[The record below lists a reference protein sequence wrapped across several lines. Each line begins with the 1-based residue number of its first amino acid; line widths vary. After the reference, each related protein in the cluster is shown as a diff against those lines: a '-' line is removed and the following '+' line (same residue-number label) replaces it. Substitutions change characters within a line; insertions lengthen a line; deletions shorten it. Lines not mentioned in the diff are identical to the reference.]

1 MQSML
6 RGERN
11 SPITMIFRRGAG
23 GSGEQIVVTL
33 LRAVAGGGRGP
44 APVAG
49 GGEVKS
55 PTASFSTQDA
65 SVLQS
70 MTGLKGEFSNLS
82 FLWGEPISDAVQDN
96 MSDWKLNMLY
106 GPKRDIPAEPLPIPA
121 GLMPE
126 ALSINDSH
134 LGMRRSFNSAAPV
147 PMQSMANIPM
157 YRSFDQGAS
166 LASFPRYDM
175 PRFQSGAQLDESS
188 LRMMRGMQGSMSGIL
203 GMPGMSAAS
212 QYTTGTI
219 PSMSRPMNYASR
231 PGAVQ
236 MGGMMTASDKN
247 EMVC

>member
-1 MQSML
+1 
-6 RGERN
+6 
-11 SPITMIFRRGAG
+11 MIFRRGAG

-106 GPKRDIPAEPLPIPA
+106 GDILYATHPPLFRLVSV
-121 GLMPE
+121 LMSRLAPLCFVSCL
-126 ALSINDSH
+126 ARAPL
-134 LGMRRSFNSAAPV
+134 RSFTPPSSSRAPPKPGLLIQYLEAGV
-147 PMQSMANIPM
+147 
-157 YRSFDQGAS
+157 
-166 LASFPRYDM
+166 
-175 PRFQSGAQLDESS
+175 SS
-188 LRMMRGMQGSMSGIL
+188 VGVG
-203 GMPGMSAAS
+203 
-212 QYTTGTI
+212 
-219 PSMSRPMNYASR
+219 
-231 PGAVQ
+231 
-236 MGGMMTASDKN
+236 
-247 EMVC
+247 CC